1 MQSPMQKK
9 LADIHYA
16 IMQGA
21 IGPGEALVRG
31 RASRALL
38 VESVKQLKFA
48 TKLLEEII
56 GGEPVTG
63 QAGRSSPDLE
73 KP

>member
-1 MQSPMQKK
+1 MSSAMQKK
-9 LADIHYA
+9 LADAHYA

-21 IGPGEALVRG
+21 RGPGEALVRG

-56 GGEPVTG
+56 GEQGKVG
-63 QAGRSSPDLE
+63 QDGTRTPE
-73 KP
+73 